1 MTAAPVLPPPT
12 LTPEAVLSAS
22 PMPEL
27 RRLVVTTSENE
38 VVITG
43 RVSSYYLK
51 QLAQESLRGSVGP
64 RKLFNRVEV
73 RR

>member
-1 MTAAPVLPPPT
+1 MNAAPVLSPPS
-12 LTPEAVLSAS
+12 PEAVLSAS
-22 PMPEL
+22 PLPEL

-51 QLAQESLRGSVGP
+51 QLAQESVRNTVGP
-64 RKLFNRVEV
+64 RKLLNRVEV

>member
-1 MTAAPVLPPPT
+1 MTVSAAPAPS
-12 LTPEAVLSAS
+12 TPEAVLSAS

-27 RRLVVTTSENE
+27 RRLE
-38 VVITG
+38 VYADEDEVILVG

-51 QLAQESLRGSVGP
+51 QLAQECVRGAVHGRTLR
-64 RKLFNRVEV
+64 NRVEV

>member
-1 MTAAPVLPPPT
+1 MIAAPVLSSP
-12 LTPEAVLSAS
+12 TPEVVLSTS

-27 RRLVVTTSENE
+27 RRLVVTSSDYE

-51 QLAQESLRGSVGP
+51 QLAQESLRGTVGP
-64 RKLFNRVEV
+64 RKLLNRVEV

>member
-1 MTAAPVLPPPT
+1 MIAAPVLPPSS
-12 LTPEAVLSAS
+12 PEAVLSAS

-27 RRLVVTTSENE
+27 RRLVVTASENE

-51 QLAQESLRGSVGP
+51 QLAQESVRGAVGV
-64 RKLFNRVEV
+64 RKLLNRVEV

>member
-1 MTAAPVLPPPT
+1 MIAAPVLSSS
-12 LTPEAVLSAS
+12 TPEAVLSAS

-51 QLAQESLRGSVGP
+51 QLAQESLRGSVGV
-64 RKLFNRVEV
+64 RKLLNRVEV

>member
-1 MTAAPVLPPPT
+1 MIAAPVLPP

-64 RKLFNRVEV
+64 RKLLNRVEV

>member
-1 MTAAPVLPPPT
+1 MTASATAAPP
-12 LTPEAVLSAS
+12 TPEAVLSAS

-27 RRLVVTTSENE
+27 RRLEVYADKDE
-38 VVITG
+38 VVLVG

-51 QLAQESLRGSVGP
+51 QLAQECVRGAVHGRTLR
-64 RKLFNRVEV
+64 NRVEV

>member
-1 MTAAPVLPPPT
+1 MIAAPVLPPPT
-12 LTPEAVLSAS
+12 PEAALSAS
-22 PMPEL
+22 PLPEL

-64 RKLFNRVEV
+64 RKLLNRVEV

>member
-1 MTAAPVLPPPT
+1 MNAATLPPP
-12 LTPEAVLSAS
+12 TPEAVLSAS
-22 PMPEL
+22 PLPEL
-27 RRLVVTTSENE
+27 RRLVVTADERE

-51 QLAQESLRGSVGP
+51 QLAQESVRNTVGL
-64 RKLFNRVEV
+64 RKLLNRVEV

>member
-1 MTAAPVLPPPT
+1 MTASTAPPRT
-12 LTPEAVLSAS
+12 TPEAVLSAS

-27 RRLVVTTSENE
+27 RQLEVYADEDE
-38 VVITG
+38 VVLVG

-51 QLAQESLRGSVGP
+51 QLAQECVRGTVHGRTLR
-64 RKLFNRVEV
+64 NRVEV